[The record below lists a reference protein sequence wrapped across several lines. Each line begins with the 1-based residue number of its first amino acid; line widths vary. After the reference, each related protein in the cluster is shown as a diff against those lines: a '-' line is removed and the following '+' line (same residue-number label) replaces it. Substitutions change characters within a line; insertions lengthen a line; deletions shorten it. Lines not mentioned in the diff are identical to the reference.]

1 MCCKD
6 NKNLG
11 LYLIVGNLFVS
22 LTGVLPWQG
31 AISSKRG
38 KHPEGMSHTKL
49 T

>member
-22 LTGVLPWQG
+22 LTGVLLIKNPLDPMWE
-31 AISSKRG
+31 SSRSLPSCYK
-38 KHPEGMSHTKL
+38 
-49 T
+49 